1 MQQQYPLPSRVSTP
15 RARRTP
21 FVLVALALPTLA
33 IGAMSLA
40 PRAQAAEAPVGLGS
54 VASYSVLGGETVTNT
69 GPSVVA
75 ADLGV
80 SPGTAI
86 TGFPPGVYGGALHAA
101 DAAAAQAQADLTTA
115 YDAAAGRA
123 ATATVSGDLVGQTL
137 TTGVYRSASTLSLSG
152 TVTLDGQGDPAAV
165 FVFQVG
171 SGLTTATGSNISLIN
186 GAQACRVFWQV
197 GSSAVL
203 GVGSSFTGSVLA
215 QSSIS
220 AGTGT
225 QVAGR
230 LLARTGAVTLDST
243 RVSVPGCAAI
253 PPTTT
258 TTVPASSSTAPT
270 SSTTPPTDSTN
281 PTVTTVPSS
290 STSAA
295 SASTTT
301 PATGSTT
308 TSPGATT
315 TQPGATTTQPGAT
328 TTQPGASTTIPGAE
342 TTVPDASSTTS
353 IDASTTSGPVPS
365 SDQVSTTSPA
375 PTSSGSMGTTTT
387 TDVPTVGSGA
397 TTSTPTTTTTIF
409 PTLASNTAAPTSA
422 VLAVAATGSVPRG
435 SLPRTGTGV
444 EPLLLTGFGLV
455 GGGALIRRL
464 GRRRPA

>member
-1 MQQQYPLPSRVSTP
+1 MQQQYPLPSRVPTP

-270 SSTTPPTDSTN
+270 DSTN

-342 TTVPDASSTTS
+342 TTVPNASSTTS

-387 TDVPTVGSGA
+387 DVPTVGSGA
-397 TTSTPTTTTTIF
+397 TTSTPTTTTIF

>member
-1 MQQQYPLPSRVSTP
+1 MQQQYPLPSRVPTP

-270 SSTTPPTDSTN
+270 DSTN

-387 TDVPTVGSGA
+387 DVPTVGSGA
-397 TTSTPTTTTTIF
+397 TTSTPTTTTIF

>member
-1 MQQQYPLPSRVSTP
+1 MQQQYPLPSRVPTP

-270 SSTTPPTDSTN
+270 DSTN

-397 TTSTPTTTTTIF
+397 TTSTPTTTTIF